1 MWTGQ
6 LSPRYIWPG
15 PVIDGPAY
23 TAAATEL
30 GSLLKDQ
37 ETKPLDR
44 RAIWWI
50 EHAVRHPNLAEHYRS
65 PANQLPWH
73 QFYLLDIVAFILFLL
88 VLVFITSFAM
98 IYFVIRLALSVFVT
112 KCKID

>member
-1 MWTGQ
+1 MDDP
-6 LSPRYIWPG
+6 S
-15 PVIDGPAY
+15 Y

-30 GSLLKDQ
+30 GSLLTDQ
-37 ETKPLDR
+37 DIKPLD

-73 QFYLLDIVAFILFLL
+73 QFYLLDILGFILLSL
-88 VLVFITSFAM
+88 SVALIMAVVM
-98 IYFVIRLALSVFVT
+98 GYFVIRLLSEMFVS
-112 KCKID
+112 KSKID